1 MTVDQELFADRL
13 PTYLTRFVGRDREL
27 AELSAWSG
35 SRLVTLCGVGG
46 IGKTRLAIEVA
57 KSLRT
62 GIPRPRYDDVYW
74 VPLGAVADPADVPA
88 QLAAAAGV
96 AGPSGTNALLAVINA
111 LRDRS
116 VLLVMDNCEHV
127 AAACR
132 EAATRLLT
140 ECPRAAVLTTSRI
153 ALDAPGEQVYA
164 VSPMGGEAIDLF
176 VDRAV
181 SVAPAYALT
190 ESNTASIEQICD
202 RLEGLP
208 LAIELTASWVRV
220 VSPRDLLERLAET
233 IDADAPG
240 AGVEPR
246 HRNLHAVL
254 DSSWR
259 WLNDRDR
266 SVLTAMGVFRGGFT
280 RDAAESVAGADL
292 STLATLTERA
302 LIQRLPDA
310 VGGSRYH
317 LHELV
322 RTFAVERLEA
332 AEAETVEAVRASHFD
347 YYLAFAAGFDS
358 PTHTVIEPTLDGP
371 LAAEQGNLDAALAWA
386 FDQADAERSLR
397 ILEAIGSFYAYYS
410 RTSWIRQKEELAR
423 ALALPWTA
431 TRPSA
436 VIARAKSVNRLGH
449 CYLKVDAAVGEKWFR
464 EGLELFTSIDDR
476 VGMAAGLRNI
486 SYARLLA
493 GDYVAAERYLREGLA
508 AAQAADDTQGE
519 AWCHLQLGGHAR
531 DTGDLSAARSHFG
544 RALTL
549 FEGNGGPLGIY
560 WCRYEL
566 AEALRI
572 NESKLESLH
581 VLDQALDLQRR
592 HRFTWKGAEVLEC
605 LALTAG
611 ALHRFEEAAR
621 LAGASAIWRSSYDEP
636 VHAPHRKVAEQLAS
650 FRQRSGDLVWDPNFA
665 VGERMTRAFAE
676 QFAYEVIRELIDL
689 VSERPAGLTDRE
701 IEVLRL
707 VADGLSNADIA
718 ERLVL
723 SPRTVHAHLRSIFAK
738 LEVTTRTAAAHEA
751 VRLNLT

>member
-1 MTVDQELFADRL
+1 MSVDQELFGDRL

-27 AELSAWSG
+27 AELTARS

-62 GIPRPRYDDVYW
+62 GNAKARYDDVYW
-74 VPLGAVADPADVPA
+74 VSLGAVADPTDVPTE
-88 QLAAAAGV
+88 LAVAVGV
-96 AGPSGTNALLAVINA
+96 GGASGTHALQAVINA

-116 VLLVMDNCEHV
+116 VLLVLDNCEHV

-132 EAATRLLT
+132 EAATRLLS

-164 VSPMGGEAIDLF
+164 VSPLGAEAIDLF

-190 ESNTASIEQICD
+190 DVNAASIEQICD

-208 LAIELTASWVRV
+208 LAIELAASWVRV
-220 VSPRDLLERLAET
+220 VSPRDLLERIAET
-233 IDADAPG
+233 IDTDAPG

-254 DSSWR
+254 DSSWQ
-259 WLNDRDR
+259 WLNDHDR
-266 SVLTAMGVFRGGFT
+266 SVLTGMGVFRGGFT
-280 RDAAESVAGADL
+280 RHAAESVAGADL
-292 STLATLTERA
+292 ATLATLAERA

-322 RTFAVERLEA
+322 HTFAAEQLEA
-332 AEAETVEAVRASHFD
+332 RGVEIADDVRARHFD
-347 YYLAFAAGFDS
+347 YYLALAESFDT
-358 PTHTVIEPTLDGP
+358 PTHTVIEPTLDG
-371 LAAEQGNLDAALAWA
+371 LLGAEQGNLDAALAWA
-386 FDQADAERSLR
+386 FDQADAERCLR
-397 ILEAIGSFYAYYS
+397 MLEAIGSFYAYYS
-410 RTSWIRQKEELAR
+410 RTSWIRQKDELAR
-423 ALALPWTA
+423 ALALPWAA

-436 VIARAKSVNRLGH
+436 VIARAKAVNRLGH
-449 CYLKVDAAVGEKWFR
+449 SYLKVDVAVGEKCFR

-476 VGMAAGLRNI
+476 VGMAASVRNI
-486 SYARLLA
+486 SYARFLA
-493 GDYVAAERYLREGLA
+493 GDFVAAERYMREGLA
-508 AAQAADDTQGE
+508 AAQAANDTQGE
-519 AWCHLQLGGHAR
+519 AWCHFQLGLNAR

-549 FEGNGGPLGIY
+549 FEGNGGLLGAY

-572 NESKLESLH
+572 NGSRLESLH

-621 LAGASAIWRSSYDEP
+621 LAGASATWRSSYDEP
-636 VHAPHRKVAEQLAS
+636 EHASHRQVAEQLAS
-650 FRQRSGDLVWDPNFA
+650 FRQRSGDLVWDANFA
-665 VGERMTRAFAE
+665 AGERMTRAVAE
-676 QFAYEVIRELIDL
+676 QFAHEVIRALIAS
-689 VSERPAGLTDRE
+689 VSERPAGLTERE
-701 IEVLRL
+701 VEVLQL
-707 VADGLSNADIA
+707 VAGGLSNAEIA

-723 SPRTVHAHLRSIFAK
+723 SPRTVHAHLRSIFGK

-751 VRLNLT
+751 VQLNLV